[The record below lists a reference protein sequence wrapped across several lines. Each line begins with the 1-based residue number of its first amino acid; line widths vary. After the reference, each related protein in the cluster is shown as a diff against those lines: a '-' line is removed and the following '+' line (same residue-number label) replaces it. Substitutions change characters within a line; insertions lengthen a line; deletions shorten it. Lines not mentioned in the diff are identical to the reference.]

1 MYSVS
6 FVMKRALGLALLVF
20 LGLCTAGC
28 SKGSLP
34 PTGQPVSGAPP
45 AQTADTI
52 STFTLVGHTE
62 AGRKKWQVEGET
74 ADLLS
79 EKVELSPVRATSF
92 GRVQLNLKADRG
104 RFDRTSQ
111 DVRLQGNVVA
121 VTSDGAR
128 LTTESLD
135 WEQAKETG
143 TTDQWV
149 TVTRAGTAAR
159 GLGGVGYPQLKRVR
173 LERQV
178 TVVMDGDEGVTVITC
193 DGPMEVDYG
202 RNKARFWRNVLVR
215 DGKGLIRSDRLDA
228 TLRAKTHDL
237 EKATFWGHVQIFQGK
252 QVAFA
257 NRANYSPA
265 DGYIRLL
272 GHPRMVVLEGAESP

>member
-1 MYSVS
+1 M
-6 FVMKRALGLALLVF
+6 RRTLGLALPVF
-20 LGLCTAGC
+20 LGLCIAGC

-34 PTGQPVSGAPP
+34 PTGQPISGSPP
-45 AQTADTI
+45 SQAVDTI

-62 AGRKKWQVEGET
+62 TGRKKWQVEGET
-74 ADLLS
+74 ANLLS
-79 EKVELSPVRATSF
+79 EKVDLSPVRATSF

-104 RFDRTSQ
+104 RFDRPSQ
-111 DVRLQGNVVA
+111 NVHLEGNVVA
-121 VTSDGAR
+121 VTSDGAK

-143 TTDQWV
+143 TTEAWV
-149 TVTRAGTAAR
+149 TVTRARTAAR
-159 GLGGVGYPQLKRVR
+159 GLGGVGYPKLKRVR

-202 RNKARFWRNVLVR
+202 RNKARFWRNVVVR
-215 DGKGLIRSDRLDA
+215 DGKGLIQSDRLDV
-228 TLRAKTHDL
+228 TLRPKTHQL
-237 EKATFWGHVQIFQGK
+237 EKATFWGHVQIHQGK

-257 NRANYSPA
+257 NRANYSPT
-265 DGYIRLL
+265 DGYLRLI
-272 GHPRMVVLEGAESP
+272 GHPRMIVLEGTEGR